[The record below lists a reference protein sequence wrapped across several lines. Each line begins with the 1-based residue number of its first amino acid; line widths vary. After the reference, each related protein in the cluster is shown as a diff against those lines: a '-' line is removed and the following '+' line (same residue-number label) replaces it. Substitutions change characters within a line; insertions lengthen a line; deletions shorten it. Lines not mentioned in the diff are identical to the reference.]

1 MEAIIC
7 ASDRRASPTNSW
19 YVRSILLGNVVP
31 FESVVRRNE
40 KMESRIVL
48 YDTYPTIEK
57 FRLTFLTVRY
67 FIENCPSPVSEG
79 RDIDP

>member
-19 YVRSILLGNVVP
+19 HVRSILLGNVVP
-31 FESVVRRNE
+31 FESVARRNE

-48 YDTYPTIEK
+48 YDTYPK
-57 FRLTFLTVRY
+57 FRLTFLTVCY